1 MKKQIISLISIVVIS
16 TSVFAQSKEIISSD
30 EIARIKF
37 AVHLVTYDTIPKW
50 DNAVGEAYYTIIIN
64 SFNENLTIP
73 VLTSSNITIND
84 MAKIDEIIRQL
95 NELKQNPPTWDE
107 LLKKQ
112 TQYLIW
118 LDKTI
123 RRSSKYR
130 IAINL

>member
-1 MKKQIISLISIVVIS
+1 MKKQIISLIFIVVIS
-16 TSVFAQSKEIISSD
+16 TSVFAQSKEILSSD
-30 EIARIKF
+30 EIARIKY
-37 AVHLVTYDTIPKW
+37 AVHLVTYDTVGKF
-50 DNAVGEAYYTIIIN
+50 DNAVGEAYYTIVIS
-64 SFNENLTIP
+64 SFSENLTIP
-73 VLTSSNITIND
+73 ELTSSNITIND
-84 MAKIDEIIRQL
+84 KTIIDEIIKHL

-130 IAINL
+130 IAINP